1 MLIISLFDTPTLP
14 SVARLRQWSVLEVVD
29 PSGKLVQ
36 RAVGLL
42 DDSETRMRITSA
54 ITIYEGGQ
62 VLTESGSIYTL
73 EGDPAS
79 AKQIEEQASRRAVL
93 LGSEPAVDVTDR
105 YRRGRS

>member
-1 MLIISLFDTPTLP
+1 
-14 SVARLRQWSVLEVVD
+14 VLEVVD
-29 PSGKLVQ
+29 PSGKLVH

-79 AKQIEEQASRRAVL
+79 PEQVAEQATRREVL
-93 LGSEPAVDVTDR
+93 LGGEPAADVTDR
-105 YRRGRS
+105 YQRGRS